1 MATRLSRPYRTR
13 VQFTTAN
20 VTVLALFWKP
30 MVPSIEQIYFYAKI
44 VSSVGAAIGV
54 IYGSLRYLHSAYQ
67 QRKKLNDTVI
77 LLATNH
83 LPHIQQSLEEHGKVM
98 VELKSDMNTV
108 SVRLSGVS
116 DRLEDTAKGVHTLN
130 EALLRHLDAGGG

>member
-1 MATRLSRPYRTR
+1 
-13 VQFTTAN
+13 
-20 VTVLALFWKP
+20 

-44 VSSVGAAIGV
+44 ISSVGAAIGV

-83 LPHIQQSLEEHGKVM
+83 LPHIQQSLEDHGKAM
-98 VELKSDMNTV
+98 VELKSDMNAV

-130 EALLRHLDAGGG
+130 EALLRHLDAEGG